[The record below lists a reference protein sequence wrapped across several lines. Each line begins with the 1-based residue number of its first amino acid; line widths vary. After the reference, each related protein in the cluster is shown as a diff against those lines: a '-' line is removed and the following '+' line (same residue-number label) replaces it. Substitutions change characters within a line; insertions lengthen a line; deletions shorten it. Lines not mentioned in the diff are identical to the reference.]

1 MTVISNGKYDFD
13 TVLELR
19 MDQLILLYN
28 KIMEMAMISG
38 MGLGMGGMS
47 TGKQTEKPKHW
58 EETLGNGHRVEH
70 NVYSIQD
77 LFDNPDVVKM

>member
-1 MTVISNGKYDFD
+1 
-13 TVLELR
+13 

-28 KIMEMAMISG
+28 KIMEMQMLSSMG
-38 MGLGMGGMS
+38 GLGMGGMS
-47 TGKQTEKPKHW
+47 AGYKTPEKPKHW

>member
-1 MTVISNGKYDFD
+1 
-13 TVLELR
+13 
-19 MDQLILLYN
+19 
-28 KIMEMAMISG
+28 MEMAMMSS

-47 TGKQTEKPKHW
+47 AGKQPEKPKHW

-77 LFDNPDVVKM
+77 LFDNPEIANVK

>member
-1 MTVISNGKYDFD
+1 
-13 TVLELR
+13 
-19 MDQLILLYN
+19 MDKLILLYN
-28 KIMEMAMISG
+28 KIMEMQMFSS

-47 TGKQTEKPKHW
+47 AGYKPPEQKTHW

-77 LFDNPDVVKM
+77 LFDNPELANVTS